1 MIGKRFRPLPFIF
14 ANNNYTL
21 SSYSFPTT
29 YSTLCRKN
37 SSHDFRFPFAPS
49 SLACLLQDSR
59 NGQRLQLFLIASFT
73 QAISSLVPSI
83 FIMTPLPLFL
93 SFPQSKKVL
102 TYSIFVL
109 KHEITLLFRI
119 FCFISSNTSILFRNL
134 LSVNSLK

>member
-1 MIGKRFRPLPFIF
+1 MIVNLYNPI
-14 ANNNYTL
+14 Y
-21 SSYSFPTT
+21 SYSFPTT
-29 YSTLCRKN
+29 YSILCRKN